1 MKTLMLLRH
10 AKSSWKE
17 EGIAD
22 HDRPLNK
29 RGKKTAPV
37 MGHLILE
44 KKLVPD
50 LILSSTAVRARTT
63 AEAVAEACNYKSSIE
78 HLEELYLATAGE
90 ILFQAQSRT
99 GDADDDSI
107 NRLMLVAHNPGM
119 EDLVS
124 RLSGHPEPF
133 PTAALAVFE
142 LGIESWR
149 ALELGVETSLL
160 HLWRPKELE

>member
-17 EGIAD
+17 EGISD

-37 MGHLILE
+37 MGHLILGNQ
-44 KKLVPD
+44 LVPD

-63 AEAVAEACNYKSSIE
+63 AKAVAKACNYNNAIE
-78 HLEELYLATAGE
+78 HIEELYLASAGE
-90 ILFQAQSRT
+90 LLFQAQSLVH
-99 GDADDDSI
+99 DDDI
-107 NRLMLVAHNPGM
+107 DRMMLVAHNPGM
-119 EDLVS
+119 EHLVS
-124 RLSGHPEPF
+124 KLSGHPEPF

-142 LGIESWR
+142 LGIDSWQ

-160 HLWRPKELE
+160 HLWRPRELE

>member
-10 AKSSWKE
+10 AKSSWKDKR
-17 EGIAD
+17 ISD

-29 RGKKTAPV
+29 RGKKIAPV

-44 KKLVPD
+44 KQLVPD

-63 AEAVAEACNYKSSIE
+63 AEAVAEACNYKHTIE
-78 HLEELYLATAGE
+78 HIDELYLATAGE
-90 ILFQAQSRT
+90 LLFQAQNRV
-99 GDADDDSI
+99 DDSTD
-107 NRLMLVAHNPGM
+107 RVMLVAHNPGM

-133 PTAALAVFE
+133 PTAALAVFG

-160 HLWRPKELE
+160 HLWRPRELE

>member
-1 MKTLMLLRH
+1 
-10 AKSSWKE
+10 
-17 EGIAD
+17 
-22 HDRPLNK
+22 
-29 RGKKTAPV
+29 

-44 KKLVPD
+44 KQLVPD

-63 AEAVAEACNYKSSIE
+63 AEAVAEACNYKNKIE
-78 HLEELYLATAGE
+78 HIEELYLATAGE
-90 ILFQAQSRT
+90 LLLQAQSCT
-99 GDADDDSI
+99 GDDDDDSDNI

-149 ALELGVETSLL
+149 GLELGVETSLL

>member
-10 AKSSWKE
+10 AKSSWKDK
-17 EGIAD
+17 GIAD

-44 KKLVPD
+44 KQLVPD

-63 AEAVAEACNYKSSIE
+63 AEAVAEACNYKNRIE
-78 HLEELYLATAGE
+78 HIEELYLATAGE
-90 ILFQAQSRT
+90 LLFQAQSRT

-124 RLSGHPEPF
+124 RLSGHPQLF

>member
-10 AKSSWKE
+10 AKSSWKDE
-17 EGIAD
+17 DISD

-44 KKLVPD
+44 KQLVPD
-50 LILSSTAVRARTT
+50 LILSSTAVRARKT
-63 AEAVAEACNYKSSIE
+63 AEAVAKACNYKNTIE
-78 HLEELYLATAGE
+78 HVEELYLASAGE
-90 ILFQAQSRT
+90 LLFQAQSH
-99 GDADDDSI
+99 DDENID
-107 NRLMLVAHNPGM
+107 RMMLVAHNPGM

>member
-10 AKSSWKE
+10 AKSSWKDK
-17 EGIAD
+17 GISD

-44 KKLVPD
+44 KQLVPD

-63 AEAVAEACNYKSSIE
+63 AEAVAEACNYKNTIE
-78 HLEELYLATAGE
+78 HLAELYLATAGE
-90 ILFQAQSRT
+90 LLSEVQSRV
-99 GDADDDSI
+99 DDGID
-107 NRLMLVAHNPGM
+107 RVMLVAHNPGM

-149 ALELGVETSLL
+149 ALELGVEISLL
-160 HLWRPKELE
+160 HLWRPRELE

>member
-10 AKSSWKE
+10 AKSSWKDE
-17 EGIAD
+17 DISD

-44 KKLVPD
+44 KQLVPD

-63 AEAVAEACNYKSSIE
+63 AEAVAKACNYKNTIE
-78 HLEELYLATAGE
+78 HIEELYLATAGE
-90 ILFQAQSRT
+90 LLSEVQSRV
-99 GDADDDSI
+99 DDGI
-107 NRLMLVAHNPGM
+107 ERVMLVAHNPGM

-133 PTAALAVFE
+133 PTGALAVFE

-160 HLWRPKELE
+160 HLWRPRELE